1 MALAWIA
8 LALVFA
14 IGEVLTVALFAA
26 FLSLGAVAAA
36 AVALTGESGLAQVLA
51 FALVSILGVV
61 VARPFL
67 IRHLIRRAAYDT
79 VSGASS
85 MIGEVAL
92 VVHGA
97 QGLHDRGHVRILG
110 ENWPAMSRDGS
121 PLVEGT
127 SVRIVDIEGATLVVE
142 LLAEEAQLAG
152 DTSPTTEPEA

>member
-8 LALVFA
+8 VALVFA

-36 AVALTGESGLAQVLA
+36 IVGLTGETVLAQGLA
-51 FALVSILGVV
+51 FGLVSLAGVV

-67 IRHLIRRAAYDT
+67 IRHLMRRSSYDT

-92 VVHGA
+92 VVQA
-97 QGLHDRGHVRILG
+97 ANGLHDRGHVRILG
-110 ENWPAMSRDGS
+110 ENWPAMTRDGS
-121 PLVEGT
+121 PLVEGS

-142 LLAEEAQLAG
+142 LLAEEAQLAS
-152 DTSPTTEPEA
+152 DMSPTPEPEA

>member
-14 IGEVLTVALFAA
+14 IGEVLSVALFAA

-36 AVALTGESGLAQVLA
+36 VVGLTGESWLAQVLA
-51 FALVSILGVV
+51 FALVSVLGIV

-67 IRHLIRRAAYDT
+67 IRHLIRRSAYDT

-92 VVHGA
+92 VVQGA
-97 QGLHDRGHVRILG
+97 RGLHDRGHVRILG
-110 ENWPAMSRDGS
+110 ENWPAMTRDGS

-142 LLAEEAQLAG
+142 LLAEEARLVG
-152 DTSPTTEPEA
+152 DMSRTTEPET